1 MKRRILF
8 VNAGGIFV
16 LLLVAVGFAPTKASA
31 QGGPQSILG
40 DLGSKKNGPDD
51 IANSL
56 IAAPPKYG
64 KGEKKEQ
71 INSTQLKSKSIKDT
85 TFGGS
90 VLNAGIT
97 GAEPKL
103 DEKPHSAPVA
113 KDSHVAEQAAVR
125 KEERSDSS
133 ESQVSEK
140 EPTFLD
146 LSATATLAREIDD
159 SEDSLGT
166 QTKAPTAR
174 GANSNKVDSAKKDNQ
189 TESAAA
195 AATGEKIST
204 SSTAKPSPSKT
215 DREDH

>member
-90 VLNAGIT
+90 VLNAGQSLTKSRIALRLPKIPT
-97 GAEPKL
+97 SPSRPRFEKRSAAIRVNPKL
-103 DEKPHSAPVA
+103 
-113 KDSHVAEQAAVR
+113 
-125 KEERSDSS
+125 
-133 ESQVSEK
+133 
-140 EPTFLD
+140 
-146 LSATATLAREIDD
+146 
-159 SEDSLGT
+159 
-166 QTKAPTAR
+166 
-174 GANSNKVDSAKKDNQ
+174 AKK
-189 TESAAA
+189 S
-195 AATGEKIST
+195 
-204 SSTAKPSPSKT
+204 
-215 DREDH
+215 RHF